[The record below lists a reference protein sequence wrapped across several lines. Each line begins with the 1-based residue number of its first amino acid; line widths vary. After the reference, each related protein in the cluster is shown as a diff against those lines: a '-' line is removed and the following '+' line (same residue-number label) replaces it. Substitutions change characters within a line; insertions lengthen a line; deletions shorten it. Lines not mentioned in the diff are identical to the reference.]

1 MYSLDVNFLN
11 DRAAIKPSKRRGGQP
26 SLSPDDR
33 RPLFLGFGAMVFFP
47 VLAMALWGI
56 LSLRNGDL
64 ERQQADL
71 DTQLGNLEAEKK
83 NLSSIQAETKTA
95 TEEAQALASVFNQ
108 IKPWSAMTQDIRDRL
123 PSSVQLASITQQK
136 VDLSAP
142 AAAPASGAAP
152 AAGATPPVS
161 GKLSI
166 KGFANSFNDVNDF
179 LLTLQQSNFLRAEQT
194 KVVSAELGDEKT
206 LQLPEFPGMKREM
219 GEFKAPRLP
228 RKVAFEISTAIND
241 VPASDLIRELDR
253 KGAVGLVTRIE
264 ALKERGV
271 ISEAAPKLK
280 VPTQAAP
287 TQAAPT
293 QTDGAKKP

>member
-11 DRAAIKPSKRRGGQP
+11 DRPDIKPDKRRSGRAKP
-26 SLSPDDR
+26 TISPDDR
-33 RPLFLGFGAMVFFP
+33 RPLYLGFGALIFFP
-47 VLAMALWGI
+47 VLAGTLWGI
-56 LSLRNGDL
+56 LTLQNGDL

-83 NLSSIQAETKTA
+83 NLSSIQAEAKQA

-123 PSSVQLASITQQK
+123 PSSVQLAAITQQK
-136 VDLSAP
+136 VDL
-142 AAAPASGAAP
+142 AAPTATTSGATA
-152 AAGATPPVS
+152 PVS
-161 GKLSI
+161 GRIEI
-166 KGFANSFNDVNDF
+166 KGIANSFNDVNDF
-179 LLTLQQSNFLRAEQT
+179 LLTLQQSNFLKADQT
-194 KVVSAELGDEKT
+194 KVISAELGEEKT

-228 RKVAFEISTAIND
+228 RKVSFTIATAINE
-241 VPASDLIRELDR
+241 VPASELIRELDR

-271 ISEAAPKLK
+271 IPGTAPKPLAA
-280 VPTQAAP
+280 TQP
-287 TQAAPT
+287 
-293 QTDGAKKP
+293 DGAKKP

>member
-11 DRAAIKPSKRRGGQP
+11 DRSAIKPGKRGGGRSKP

-33 RPLFLGFGAMVFFP
+33 RPLYLGFGALIFFP
-47 VLAMALWGI
+47 VLAAALWGI
-56 LSLRNGDL
+56 LTLRNGDL
-64 ERQQADL
+64 ARQQADL

-83 NLSSIQAETKTA
+83 NLSSIQAETKQA
-95 TEEAQALASVFNQ
+95 NEEAQSLATVFNQ

-123 PSSVQLASITQQK
+123 PSSIQLAAITQQK
-136 VDLSAP
+136 VDLTAP
-142 AAAPASGAAP
+142 AAAPAP
-152 AAGATPPVS
+152 GATPPVS
-161 GKLSI
+161 GRMSI

-179 LLTLQQSNFLRAEQT
+179 LLTLQQSNFLKASET

-206 LQLPEFPGMKREM
+206 LQLPEFPGTKREM

-228 RKVAFEISTAIND
+228 RRVAFEITTAIND

-271 ISEAAPKLK
+271 ISESAAKPK
-280 VPTQAAP
+280 AP
-287 TQAAPT
+287 GAT